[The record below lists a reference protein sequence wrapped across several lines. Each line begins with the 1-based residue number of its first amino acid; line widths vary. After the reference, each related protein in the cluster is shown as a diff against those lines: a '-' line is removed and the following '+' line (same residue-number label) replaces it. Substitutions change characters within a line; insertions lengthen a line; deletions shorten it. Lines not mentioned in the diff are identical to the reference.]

1 MTRIEWPTLADITNS
16 VIAYRDELQTYDPK
30 NIADDDGNGKA
41 TGDIRL
47 HVADDGSSATIHTGD
62 ASYDPKDHRGYW
74 GASSI
79 TPDMTDDEC
88 AGVAY
93 DLILA
98 ASIEE
103 LSREPAEECKGSPE
117 NDCR

>member
-1 MTRIEWPTLADITNS
+1 MTRIEWPTLAEITLS

-30 NIADDDGNGKA
+30 DIADDGGKPS
-41 TGDIRL
+41 GDIRL
-47 HVADDGSSATIHTGD
+47 HVADDGGKPAIHTGD
-62 ASYDPKDHRGYW
+62 ASHDIDHRGYW

-103 LSREPAEECKGSPE
+103 LSRGPAEDCKDDI
-117 NDCR
+117 DCR

>member
-1 MTRIEWPTLADITNS
+1 MTRIEWPTLADITDS
-16 VIAYRDELQTYDPK
+16 VIAYRDELRTYDPK
-30 NIADDDGNGKA
+30 DIADDEGNPS
-41 TGDIRL
+41 GDIRL
-47 HVADDGSSATIHTGD
+47 QVAEDGSSAIHTGD
-62 ASYDPKDHRGYW
+62 ASYDTDHRGYW

-98 ASIEE
+98 AS
-103 LSREPAEECKGSPE
+103 AEECKDDL
-117 NDCR
+117 DCR

>member
-1 MTRIEWPTLADITNS
+1 MTRINWPTLADITDG

-30 NIADDDGNGKA
+30 DIADGLPSSS
-41 TGDIRL
+41 GDIRL
-47 HVADDGSSATIHTGD
+47 HVADDGSPHTIHTGA
-62 ASYDPKDHRGYW
+62 ASCDTDHRGYW

-103 LSREPAEECKGSPE
+103 LSRKPAEDDI
-117 NDCR
+117 DCR

>member
-1 MTRIEWPTLADITNS
+1 MTRIDWPTLADITDC

-30 NIADDDGNGKA
+30 DIADGLPSSS
-41 TGDIRL
+41 GDIRL
-47 HVADDGSSATIHTGD
+47 YVADDGSSWAMHTGD
-62 ASYDPKDHRGYW
+62 ASYVTGHRGYW

-88 AGVAY
+88 AGVAD

-103 LSREPAEECKGSPE
+103 LSRKPAEDDI
-117 NDCR
+117 DCR